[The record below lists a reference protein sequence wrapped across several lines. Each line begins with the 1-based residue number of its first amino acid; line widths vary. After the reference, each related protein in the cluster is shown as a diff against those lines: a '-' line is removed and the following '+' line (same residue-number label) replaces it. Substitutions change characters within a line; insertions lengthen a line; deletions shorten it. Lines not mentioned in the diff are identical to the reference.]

1 MLMEIAAPKGSAP
14 QEARF
19 PGALLQKY
27 HSLTQ
32 RREAAKGRKANTLS
46 FALLCAFVRR
56 LTDEIVF
63 FRACGASVPG

>member
-1 MLMEIAAPKGSAP
+1 MLKGIAPPKGSAF
-14 QEARF
+14 QQARF

-32 RREAAKGRKANTLS
+32 RREAAKVRKANTLS

-63 FRACGASVPG
+63 FTACGGTG